1 MNVKITFVQNIRTAE
16 TWKEVIHA
24 TVSGVFKAVVEY
36 ALVNDQLLFY

>member
-1 MNVKITFVQNIRTAE
+1 MNVKITFVQNTRTAE

-24 TVSGVFKAVVEY
+24 TVSEVFKAVVEY